1 MRLATVCSGIGV
13 AELAAMEVWGDAYEL
28 VFACEIDQFA
38 RQTFEAN
45 HEIKPGQFHI
55 SVDDNPL
62 NLYKDSFPY
71 TTKFYRTADGRRI
84 KIDKYTKNRL
94 KLIAKK
100 RPKFK
105 EFSNILT
112 DEFLERY
119 KGLIDILVGGTPCQN
134 FSLAGLRE
142 GLEGKTGILI
152 WQYFRIVKAIMP
164 PVFIWE
170 NVKGF
175 ISDKKGKTLKDF
187 LEVFRSIGYNCHYGV
202 IDTQDYGVPQHRERI
217 YIVGFLDVDAYY
229 RFSFAPKVPL
239 TKRLKDVLETDV
251 DEKYYLSS
259 SMVNFLKQHTVKH
272 KAKGNGFEFSP
283 KGEDDVGNCLR
294 AQSALAVT
302 DNVIK
307 QLNPNYV
314 SQCNTI
320 HDTQGVSPTLCA
332 GTHGYAH
339 GYIECNVGDSINIK
353 FPNSTTRRGRVGK
366 GIANAL
372 ETSMQQVVVTSIKQE
387 GIVGMLDIKGND
399 QIRRVYGVDGVAP
412 TLNTMQGGNREPKIL
427 QKSQSGVRYRNECGT
442 LSATGNRSDMTVVE
456 SIAFDD
462 YNGNVN
468 HDGIAYTL
476 TCKCG
481 SASNNN
487 GQKILEPKIV
497 AMRGRNPDNPTSRKS
512 GLPTVQG
519 LEENVQGISNTIY
532 TVQKD
537 NLVQEQEFLLRK
549 LTPRECLRLQDVPDS
564 FKQVVSDSQLYKQ
577 AGNAKSRNVVI
588 MLFRQID
595 HALKGTT
602 FNLFTAYRSA

>member
-13 AELAAMEVWGDAYEL
+13 AELAAMNVWGGEHEL

-45 HEIKPGQFHI
+45 HEIKPGQFHL

-62 NLYKDSFPY
+62 NLYKKSFPY
-71 TTKFYRTADGRRI
+71 TVNFYANASKKKLTKAQKKCFSFDAQTQRTLR
-84 KIDKYTKNRL
+84 
-94 KLIAKK
+94 LIAKTL
-100 RPKFK
+100 PKFQA
-105 EFSNILT
+105 FSNVLS
-112 DEFLERY
+112 DEFLQRY

-259 SMVNFLKQHTVKH
+259 EMVGWLKQHTAKH
-272 KAKGNGFEFSP
+272 KAQGHGFEFSP
-283 KGEDDVGNCLR
+283 KGEDDIGNCLR

-339 GYIECNVGDSINIK
+339 GYIEADVGDSINIK
-353 FPNSTTRRGRVGK
+353 FPKSETRRGGRIGK

-372 ETSMQQVVVTSIKQE
+372 ETSMQQVVVTP
-387 GIVGMLDIKGND
+387 M
-399 QIRRVYGVDGVAP
+399 IR
-412 TLNTMQGGNREPKIL
+412 
-427 QKSQSGVRYRNECGT
+427 QKSQSGVRFRNECGT
-442 LSATGNRSDMTVVE
+442 LSASGNRADMTV
-456 SIAFDD
+456 A
-462 YNGNVN
+462 
-468 HDGIAYTL
+468 
-476 TCKCG
+476 
-481 SASNNN
+481 
-487 GQKILEPKIV
+487 EPKSV

-512 GLPTVQG
+512 GLPTVQR
-519 LEENVQGISNTIY
+519 LEENTQGVSNTIT

-588 MLFRQID
+588 MLFKQID
-595 HALKGTT
+595 LALHNRPCNQRTS
-602 FNLFTAYRSA
+602 LFQF